1 MGNIH
6 YGKITAQDAMGALNR
21 CARYAGFG
29 FCVAWGFLL
38 FAVPEFQPS
47 SGLNIFLWSM
57 APGCLVCLFV
67 IAISR
72 WRAISPSRSG
82 AAFCCAALAS
92 IGTFLHV
99 SLIASS
105 QAVQYAGLVLAGASF
120 IGLLLPWFV
129 AYAELSAREVFL
141 SSGLALVVGSVTC
154 VIASACDCEIA
165 EFVLSI
171 LPVVSLLLLPVEK
184 TSDRFRG
191 DSVAGVDCSLFQV
204 IKAAIPTKAL
214 VGLLLV
220 YFVIDALR
228 GIGRLPGSFL
238 GRADVSFL
246 IIPLLVSLGCVL
258 VSAIRRKID
267 LGVACKLL
275 LAVFSI
281 SLALSVV
288 AVHPGFRFGFATS
301 VCTQVLCWMLLV
313 FIAKKSPV
321 SAQVVFAMGMIAEFV
336 GGLLADL
343 VMPAIAPVGMLAPL
357 VLVLAIVFATV
368 FVFSDE
374 SLVIEIDYEE
384 PADLNDGRLARCEH
398 PKTSDECGLTVS
410 GRDAIAV
417 AVVSPED
424 EMRRNDDRI
433 SEFCA
438 ERRLTARE
446 SEVFSL
452 WITGHDMR
460 TIQEKLFVSQGTVKT
475 HLRNIYDKCGVHNR
489 RDLMKMFEG

>member
-57 APGCLVCLFV
+57 APGCLACLFV

-72 WRAISPSRSG
+72 WRAISPTRSG
-82 AAFCCAALAS
+82 VAFCCAALAS
-92 IGTFLHV
+92 VGTFLHA
-99 SLIASS
+99 SPIASN
-105 QAVQYAGLVLAGASF
+105 QAIQYVGFVLAGASF

-154 VIASACDCEIA
+154 VIVSACDCEIA
-165 EFVLSI
+165 GFVLSI
-171 LPVVSLLLLPVEK
+171 LPVASLLLLPVGK
-184 TSDRFRG
+184 TSDRSRG
-191 DSVAGVDCSLFQV
+191 DGVTGVDRSLFQV
-204 IKAAIPTKAL
+204 IRAAIPTKTLA
-214 VGLLLV
+214 GLLLV

-228 GIGRLPGSFL
+228 GIGRLPGSFF
-238 GRADVSFL
+238 GRADASFL
-246 IIPLLVSLGCVL
+246 VIPLLVSLGCIL

-313 FIAKKSPV
+313 FVAKKSPV
-321 SAQVVFAMGMIAEFV
+321 SAQIVFAMGMIAEFV
-336 GGLLADL
+336 GGILADL

-357 VLVLAIVFATV
+357 VLVLTIAFATV

-384 PADLNDGRLARCEH
+384 PAELNDGRLACCER
-398 PKTSDECGLTVS
+398 PKASGECGLTVS
-410 GRDAIAV
+410 SQDAIAV
-417 AVVSPED
+417 AAASSED
-424 EMRRNDDRI
+424 ETRRDDDRI
-433 SEFCA
+433 NEFCA
-438 ERRLTARE
+438 ERGLTARE

-452 WITGHDMR
+452 CITGHDMR

-489 RDLMKMFEG
+489 RDLMKMFEE

>member
-1 MGNIH
+1 MWNIH

-29 FCVAWGFLL
+29 VCVAWGFLL

-47 SGLNIFLWSM
+47 SGLNVFLWSM

-92 IGTFLHV
+92 IGSFLHA
-99 SLIASS
+99 SPIASS

-165 EFVLSI
+165 GFVLSI

-204 IKAAIPTKAL
+204 IKAAIPTKTLA
-214 VGLLLV
+214 GLLLV

-228 GIGRLPGSFL
+228 GVWRLPGSFL
-238 GRADVSFL
+238 GRADVS
-246 IIPLLVSLGCVL
+246 S
-258 VSAIRRKID
+258 
-267 LGVACKLL
+267 
-275 LAVFSI
+275 
-281 SLALSVV
+281 
-288 AVHPGFRFGFATS
+288 
-301 VCTQVLCWMLLV
+301 
-313 FIAKKSPV
+313 
-321 SAQVVFAMGMIAEFV
+321 
-336 GGLLADL
+336 
-343 VMPAIAPVGMLAPL
+343 
-357 VLVLAIVFATV
+357 
-368 FVFSDE
+368 
-374 SLVIEIDYEE
+374 
-384 PADLNDGRLARCEH
+384 
-398 PKTSDECGLTVS
+398 
-410 GRDAIAV
+410 
-417 AVVSPED
+417 
-424 EMRRNDDRI
+424 
-433 SEFCA
+433 
-438 ERRLTARE
+438 
-446 SEVFSL
+446 
-452 WITGHDMR
+452 
-460 TIQEKLFVSQGTVKT
+460 
-475 HLRNIYDKCGVHNR
+475 
-489 RDLMKMFEG
+489 

>member
-1 MGNIH
+1 MGNTH

-38 FAVPEFQPS
+38 FAVPEFQPQ

-57 APGCLVCLFV
+57 TPGCLVCLFV
-67 IAISR
+67 IVISR

-92 IGTFLHV
+92 IGTFLHA
-99 SLIASS
+99 SPIAPS

-141 SSGLALVVGSVTC
+141 SSGLALIVGSVTC
-154 VIASACDCEIA
+154 VIVSACDCEIA
-165 EFVLSI
+165 GFALSI
-171 LPVVSLLLLPVEK
+171 LPVVSLLLLPIEK
-184 TSDRFRG
+184 TPDPSRG
-191 DSVAGVDCSLFQV
+191 NSVAGVDRSLFQV
-204 IKAAIPTKAL
+204 IKAAIPTKTL
-214 VGLLLV
+214 SGLLLV

-246 IIPLLVSLGCVL
+246 VIPLLVSLGCVL
-258 VSAIRRKID
+258 VAAIRRKID

-288 AVHPGFRFGFATS
+288 ALHPGFRFGFATS

-313 FIAKKSPV
+313 FVARKSPV
-321 SAQVVFAMGMIAEFV
+321 PAQVVFAMGMIAEFV
-336 GGLLADL
+336 GGILAGL
-343 VMPAIAPVGMLAPL
+343 IMPAIATVGMLAPL
-357 VLVLAIVFATV
+357 VLVLAIAFATV

-384 PADLNDGRLARCEH
+384 PAELSDVRLACCER
-398 PKTSDECGLTVS
+398 PETSGECGLTAS

-417 AVVSPED
+417 AAVSPED
-424 EMRRNDDRI
+424 EMRKDDDRV

-438 ERRLTARE
+438 ERGLTARE

>member
-1 MGNIH
+1 MRNTR
-6 YGKITAQDAMGALNR
+6 YGKITVQGAIGALNR

-47 SGLNIFLWSM
+47 SGLNLFLWSM
-57 APGCLVCLFV
+57 GPCCLACLFV

-72 WRAISPSRSG
+72 WRTISPTRSG

-92 IGTFLHV
+92 VGTFLHA
-99 SLIASS
+99 SPIASS

-129 AYAELSAREVFL
+129 AYGELSAREVFL

-154 VIASACDCEIA
+154 VIVSACDCEVA
-165 EFVLSI
+165 GFVLSI

-184 TSDRFRG
+184 TSDRSLR
-191 DSVAGVDCSLFQV
+191 DSFAGIDRSLFRV
-204 IKAAIPTKAL
+204 IKAAIPAKTLA
-214 VGLLLV
+214 GLLLV

-238 GRADVSFL
+238 GRADAFFL
-246 IIPLLVSLGCVL
+246 VIPLLVSFGCVF
-258 VSAIRRKID
+258 VAAIRRKID

-313 FIAKKSPV
+313 FVAKKSPV
-321 SAQVVFAMGMIAEFV
+321 SAQIVFAVGMIAEFV
-336 GGLLADL
+336 GGLLAGL

-384 PADLNDGRLARCEH
+384 PAEVNDERLARCGR
-398 PKTSDECGLTVS
+398 PKTSDECGLTAS
-410 GRDAIAV
+410 SQDAITV
-417 AVVSPED
+417 AAISSED
-424 EMRRNDDRI
+424 KTRRDDDRV

-438 ERRLTARE
+438 ECGLTARE
-446 SEVFSL
+446 SDVFSL